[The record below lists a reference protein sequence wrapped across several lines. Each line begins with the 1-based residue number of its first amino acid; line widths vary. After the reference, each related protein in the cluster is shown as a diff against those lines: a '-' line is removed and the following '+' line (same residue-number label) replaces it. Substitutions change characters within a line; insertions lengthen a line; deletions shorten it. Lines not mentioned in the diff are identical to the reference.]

1 MTFSATNSLLCER
14 TRGWLSLRLDGELSE
29 FERALMDA
37 HLSCCAECRAFEAD
51 TAALTFA
58 LRSAPPEHLAEPVAL
73 PQPRRRPARAI
84 QVAAAA
90 AAVLVAASV
99 GSIFG
104 SGPETVGGGR
114 AESEAARA
122 ASQPAQPALDSLN
135 ALRDLRVAWLP
146 GPPDLGSSKPALP
159 TQI

>member
-1 MTFSATNSLLCER
+1 MTFPATNSLLCER

-58 LRSAPPEHLAEPVAL
+58 LRSAPLERLAEPVAL
-73 PQPRRRPARAI
+73 PQTRRRPARAI

-99 GSIFG
+99 GSLLGSVRENLGDGGAG
-104 SGPETVGGGR
+104 SGGT
-114 AESEAARA
+114 RA
-122 ASQPAQPALDSLN
+122 ASQPSVDSLN

-146 GPPDLGSSKPALP
+146 GPPELGRSKPPLP

>member
-1 MTFSATNSLLCER
+1 MTFPPTNSLLCER

-29 FERALMDA
+29 FERALMEA

-51 TAALTFA
+51 TAAFTFA
-58 LRSAPPEHLAEPVAL
+58 LRSAPLERLEEPVAL
-73 PQPRRRPARAI
+73 PQRRRRPARAI

-99 GSIFG
+99 GSILG
-104 SGPETVGGGR
+104 SVRETLGGG
-114 AESEAARA
+114 AAGSEASRA
-122 ASQPAQPALDSLN
+122 TAQPSLDSLN

-146 GPPDLGSSKPALP
+146 GPPELGRSKPPLP

>member
-1 MTFSATNSLLCER
+1 MTFPATNSLLCER

-29 FERALMDA
+29 FERALMEA

-51 TAALTFA
+51 TATFTFA
-58 LRSAPPEHLAEPVAL
+58 LRSAPLERLEEPVAL
-73 PQPRRRPARAI
+73 PQRRRRPARAI

-99 GSIFG
+99 GSILG
-104 SGPETVGGGR
+104 SVRESLGGD
-114 AESEAARA
+114 AAGSKASRA
-122 ASQPAQPALDSLN
+122 AAPPALDSLN

-146 GPPDLGSSKPALP
+146 GPPGLGSSKPPLP